1 MFNEYGEMLTID
13 DLCEI
18 LLIGRNAAYRLLNAK
33 KIKAFQIGKVWKI
46 PRVSVENYILENIKD
61 VNR

>member
-33 KIKAFQIGKVWKI
+33 KMSLFYL
-46 PRVSVENYILENIKD
+46 SVVE
-61 VNR
+61 